1 MIRKPTWR
9 AREHSRKDV
18 LQIEKAETSELKL
31 TLSITYYPVFQNIRN
46 ILPELHLLPVLD
58 KQHKKVF
65 LDVPVVGFCN
75 GKNLKDYLARA
86 AMAKNNET
94 GICEPCGKKTCLTQL
109 NKNYYKFYSG
119 NLRSNS
125 EKVLDIL
132 KCKLRGEAPYVGK
145 AKIKFQY
152 RFNNYRSK
160 HRALRKGNKKIPQ
173 KRFHNQYCLDGH
185 LEIDDWDF
193 TLFKQCETHKQL
205 K

>member
-1 MIRKPTWR
+1 M
-9 AREHSRKDV
+9 
-18 LQIEKAETSELKL
+18 LL
-31 TLSITYYPVFQNIRN
+31 VF
-46 ILPELHLLPVLD
+46 D

-173 KRFHNQYCLDGH
+173 KRFHNHYCLDGH
-185 LEIDDWDF
+185 LEIDDWVF
-193 TLFKQCETHKQL
+193 TLFEQYETHKQL